1 MRTARSPAFRAL
13 PIATVA
19 TGIPA
24 GIWTIDRSE
33 SSPSSWLSG
42 TGTPITGSGV
52 IDAVMPGRC
61 AAPPAPAITTLSP
74 RPAAPRAYSII
85 TSGVRCA
92 DTIRTSCATPNST
105 STSIAPCIVGRSES
119 LPMITPTRGLP
130 TSATLMD
137 TCRMRTR
144 LTRMLGVEHP
154 VMLAGMGGV
163 SYPRVVAAVSDAGGF
178 GTLGAAT
185 MSSQQLDDEMSGVRK
200 LTTKPFGVDL
210 LAALP
215 ERMVDD
221 AHKVVEGG
229 ASLFVAG
236 LGVPRD
242 VIKVLHD
249 GNVLVASMCGKV
261 RHAIAAVEAGCDFVI
276 AQGTE
281 AGGHTGTV
289 ATMPLVPQIV
299 DAVAARV
306 PVVAAGGIFDGR
318 GLAAAIA
325 LGADGVWL
333 GTRFI
338 ATPEARAVTGY
349 KDALLRAHED
359 DTVISR
365 GFTGKTLR
373 AIRNQWTDYIEQH
386 PEELSRFPEQMG
398 KAVAANA
405 LHLGGDENTPV
416 DRDKECYP
424 SGQGVGA
431 IDELVPAGEIVRRI
445 VDEAEHALARAAGT
459 VVR

>member
-1 MRTARSPAFRAL
+1 MRT
-13 PIATVA
+13 
-19 TGIPA
+19 
-24 GIWTIDRSE
+24 
-33 SSPSSWLSG
+33 SW
-42 TGTPITGSGV
+42 
-52 IDAVMPGRC
+52 
-61 AAPPAPAITTLSP
+61 
-74 RPAAPRAYSII
+74 
-85 TSGVRCA
+85 
-92 DTIRTSCATPNST
+92 ATPNST

-137 TCRMRTR
+137 TCAMRTR
-144 LTRMLGVEHP
+144 PTQMLGIEHP

-163 SYPRVVAAVSDAGGF
+163 SYQNVVAAVSNAGGF

-185 MSSQQLDDEMSGVRK
+185 MSSEQLDDEMRGVRE
-200 LTTKPFGVDL
+200 LTDKPFGVDL

-215 ERMVDD
+215 ERMIDD

-236 LGVPRD
+236 LGVPLD
-242 VIKVLHD
+242 VIKILHD

-299 DAVAARV
+299 
-306 PVVAAGGIFDGR
+306 
-318 GLAAAIA
+318 
-325 LGADGVWL
+325 GADGAWL
-333 GTRFI
+333 GTRVI
-338 ATPEARAVTGY
+338 ATPEARTVTGY

-373 AIRNQWTDYIEQH
+373 AIRNKWTQHIEEH
-386 PEELSRFPEQMG
+386 PEELSKFPEQMG

-405 LHLGGDENTPV
+405 LHLGGDEKTPV
-416 DRDKECYP
+416 DPAKECYP

-431 IDELVPAGEIVRRI
+431 IDELVPAGDLVRSI
-445 VDEAEHALARAAGT
+445 VDQAEHALARAATT

>member
-1 MRTARSPAFRAL
+1 MH
-13 PIATVA
+13 
-19 TGIPA
+19 
-24 GIWTIDRSE
+24 
-33 SSPSSWLSG
+33 
-42 TGTPITGSGV
+42 
-52 IDAVMPGRC
+52 
-61 AAPPAPAITTLSP
+61 
-74 RPAAPRAYSII
+74 
-85 TSGVRCA
+85 
-92 DTIRTSCATPNST
+92 
-105 STSIAPCIVGRSES
+105 
-119 LPMITPTRGLP
+119 
-130 TSATLMD
+130 
-137 TCRMRTR
+137 TR
-144 LTRMLGVEHP
+144 LTDMLGIEHP

-163 SYPRVVAAVSDAGGF
+163 SYHRLVAAVSEAGGF
-178 GTLGAAT
+178 GTLGAAA
-185 MSSQQLDDEMSGVRK
+185 MSSAQMEAEIRDVRA
-200 LTTKPFGVDL
+200 LTDKPFGVDL

-215 ERMVDD
+215 QRMIED
-221 AHKVVEGG
+221 AKKVVEGG

-242 VIKVLHD
+242 VIAVLHD

-261 RHAIAAVEAGCDFVI
+261 RHAVAAVEAGCDFVI

-299 DAVAARV
+299 DAVGDRT

-318 GLAAAIA
+318 GLAAALT

-338 ATPEARAVTGY
+338 ATPEARAVDGY
-349 KDALLRAHED
+349 KDALLAAHED

-373 AIRNQWTDYIEQH
+373 AIRNDWTSYIEEH
-386 PEELSRFPEQMG
+386 PEELRPFPEQMAR
-398 KAVAANA
+398 AVAANA
-405 LHLGGDENTPV
+405 LHLGGDDETPI
-416 DRDKECYP
+416 DRQKECYP

-431 IDELVPAGEIVRRI
+431 IEALVPAGELVHRI
-445 VDEAEHALARAAGT
+445 VDEAEHALARAAAA